1 MEIKL
6 NTVLEPSGL
15 QGTMSV
21 ASGNY
26 SVGALIEGHHPPSSI
41 TLRFYEVSLT
51 VWWYTFKPGKAGA
64 GH

>member
-1 MEIKL
+1 MAESKEIIKKFTEIKL
-6 NTVLEPSGL
+6 NTVLELSGP

-26 SVGALIEGHHPPSSI
+26 SIGALIEGHHPPSSI

-51 VWWYTFKPGKAGA
+51 V
-64 GH
+64 